1 MFGDVAF
8 AQAPFAALG
17 GRTLASAMA
26 EEASATASVSQ
37 ETIIGKIVTE
47 SVTVTGAPSNAN
59 NIWRRTQN
67 ETVTGT
73 SAQTALTAVLAV
85 QAETG
90 TATDSLTNT
99 AVLLGSV
106 SETATGTDAL
116 TNTANLIAAL
126 AEVIL
131 AVATPSNSQSASLAE
146 SATATNAQAAVLQ
159 ATAVIAELSEATDSV
174 YGTKVIY
181 VPVTGVQ
188 LVVTI
193 GNTLVWAVINDSQD
207 PGWTNIPS

>member
-26 EEASATASVSQ
+26 EEAFATATLTQ
-37 ETIIGKIVTE
+37 ETIAGKIMLE
-47 SVTVTGAPSNAN
+47 GATVTGAPSNAN
-59 NIWRRTQN
+59 NIWRPTQA
-67 ETVTGT
+67 ETATGT

-99 AVLLGSV
+99 AILLGSV
-106 SETATGTDAL
+106 SETATGTAAL

-146 SATATNAQAAVLQ
+146 SATATNAQTATLQ
-159 ATAVIAELSEATDSV
+159 ATAAITELLQATDSV
-174 YGTKVIY
+174 YGTKDVH

-193 GNTLVWAVINDSQD
+193 GNTLVWAVVDDSQD
-207 PGWTNIPS
+207 PGWTIIPS